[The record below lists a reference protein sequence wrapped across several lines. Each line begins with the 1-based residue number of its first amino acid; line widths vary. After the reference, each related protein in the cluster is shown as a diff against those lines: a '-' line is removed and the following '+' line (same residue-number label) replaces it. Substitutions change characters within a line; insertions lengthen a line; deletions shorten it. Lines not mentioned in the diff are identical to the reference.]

1 MKVAGVHVHRSQG
14 KFNSQPPALI
24 TVLLTRTKI
33 LRVTP
38 KFSFFPS
45 VRAIEP
51 WYNCAVNQQNISFQQ
66 MFAKQMFHVP
76 NYPVRWCDILPFES
90 LQITCMNIVVQW
102 NLYKQTSMK
111 LSPSLRLLVV
121 THADTL
127 YKVLEIISKNYCK
140 SYLYLAVNTIKRLWP
155 RSTTYESTNYKRT
168 TGELAI
174 WLTTDNR
181 LTVTIDGSKRTNY
194 WLRVFIANNI
204 MA

>member
-1 MKVAGVHVHRSQG
+1 
-14 KFNSQPPALI
+14 
-24 TVLLTRTKI
+24 
-33 LRVTP
+33 
-38 KFSFFPS
+38 
-45 VRAIEP
+45 
-51 WYNCAVNQQNISFQQ
+51 
-66 MFAKQMFHVP
+66 
-76 NYPVRWCDILPFES
+76 
-90 LQITCMNIVVQW
+90 MNIVVQW

-140 SYLYLAVNTIKRLWP
+140 SYLYLAVNTIKRLWR

-181 LTVTIDGSKRTNY
+181 LTVTIDGSKRTNNITDY
-194 WLRVFIANNI
+194 ESSKPMTSWLNWQTTNNI
-204 MA
+204 AT